1 MRQNDC
7 VKYNIIRRSRG
18 RKIKVV
24 VVEEK
29 IDKGLKSLDGSL
41 FNFIQM
47 LKVTKEEKA
56 EGSILKDSS
65 LYNMEP
71 YSNSDIK
78 IDLGIE
84 LYDIESSWK

>member
-1 MRQNDC
+1 M
-7 VKYNIIRRSRG
+7 
-18 RKIKVV
+18 V

-29 IDKGLKSLDGSL
+29 IDKGLKSLDGAL
-41 FNFIQM
+41 FNFIRM
-47 LKVTKEEKA
+47 LKVTKEETA
-56 EGSILKDSS
+56 EGGILKDSS